1 MIPLANS
8 NFLLFSITD
17 GKLSKIFERLDQGQ
31 QPLMVGTETVFFD
44 DNGMMYATTED
55 ANLIHLSEILT
66 DANGKTTAKVTV
78 VKNLGVGRPLAAK
91 FLGSTLYIADAV
103 LGLTRVKD
111 IHDPMSKVELVASR
125 VKENGSDTR
134 INYADDIAVAPES
147 GMVYLTD
154 ASEIPPKQNAG
165 MKYDCIYSS
174 KVEAL
179 RGPSG
184 RLLQYDPS
192 TDEIT
197 VLARDLYFGNG
208 VAVAE
213 DESYLVSVETF
224 HSRLVKYYLTGEKRG
239 TTEYLIDGYPSPA
252 CKYTQVVTHVA
263 ILCQWGKN
271 MFLS

>member
-1 MIPLANS
+1 M
-8 NFLLFSITD
+8 
-17 GKLSKIFERLDQGQ
+17 FERLDPGQ
-31 QPLMVGTETVFFD
+31 KPVMVGTETIFFD

-55 ANLIHLSEILT
+55 ANLIHFSEILT
-66 DANGKTTAKVTV
+66 DTDGKTTAKVTV

-103 LGLTRVKD
+103 LGLTRVQD

-125 VKENGSDTR
+125 IVENGSETR

-154 ASEIPPKQNAG
+154 ASEIPPKRNAG
-165 MKYDCIYSS
+165 MKYDCLYSS

-213 DESYLVSVETF
+213 DESYLVYVETF
-224 HSRLVKYYLTGEKRG
+224 HSRIVKYYLTDEKRG

-252 CKYTQVVTHVA
+252 CKCTQVAPHVA
-263 ILCQWGKN
+263 SLFRLSK
-271 MFLS
+271 MFSKLSTLL